1 MKSYNKRFVYF
12 ICLVS
17 AMGGLLFGYDWVVIG
32 GAKPF
37 YELYFGIADA
47 PAMQGLAMSVALLG
61 CLIGATMAGMMADRY
76 GRKVLLLISAFIFL
90 TSAYG
95 TGMVDSF
102 TWFLI
107 ARFLGG
113 IGIGIA
119 SGLSPMYI
127 AEVAPAAVRGKLVS
141 LNQMTIVL
149 GILGAQITNW
159 LIAEPIPTDY
169 TPVDIC
175 MSWNG

>member
-37 YELYFGIADA
+37 YELYFGIVNA

-76 GRKVLLLISAFIFL
+76 GRKMLLLISAFIFL

-95 TGMVDSF
+95 TGAVSNF

-127 AEVAPAAVRGKLVS
+127 AEGGTHKDRWGGLCAAGIESDGK
-141 LNQMTIVL
+141 
-149 GILGAQITNW
+149 
-159 LIAEPIPTDY
+159 
-169 TPVDIC
+169 
-175 MSWNG
+175 